1 MLEKNKLIIRPM
13 KDGEQKEIVKV
24 GKRAFKLMEALFVG
38 TPKQAM
44 VADYNGKIAG
54 SIMYKYFNT
63 KTKKIAYID
72 EAFVDPEFS
81 GMGIGKMLY
90 SQTFDFLWKQ
100 GCDNMTALVKDDNVG
115 SWKLFED
122 NHFKRVSCYEIIK
135 ELGIIGFIKH
145 YIKTPFLF
153 AVGMDFYMANKTNT
167 VKEKKNNIIGVLS
180 FFLANIL
187 LLIPLWIRYF
197 NKNSNEL
204 LWGLL
209 GYITILVIFLVSRYI
224 GKLISG
230 NNGEFRF
237 NNGGSFLTLLLS
249 FWGNTFPMNANWYP
263 KKYEKTK
270 EFRKKL
276 AIPELIKWVVF
287 MILPL
292 IAMIWIKNP
301 YWLIVGQLSCVYLL
315 FMAIPIYPFE
325 SFGGGRIYNYNKGL
339 WLLTFITTILELV
352 IVFNFTS

>member
-1 MLEKNKLIIRPM
+1 MIENNKVIIRPM

-24 GKRAFKLMEALFVG
+24 GKKAFKLMEALFVG

-44 VADYNGKIAG
+44 VADYNGKIVG
-54 SIMYKYFNT
+54 SIMYKYINI
-63 KTKKIAYID
+63 KKKKVVYID

-90 SQTFDFLWKQ
+90 NQTFNYLWKQ
-100 GCDNMTALVKDDNVG
+100 GCDTMTALVKDDNVG
-115 SWKLFED
+115 SWKLFVD
-122 NHFKRVSCYEIIK
+122 NQFKRVSCYEIIK
-135 ELGIIGFIKH
+135 ELGIVGFIIH
-145 YIKTPFLF
+145 YLRTPFLF
-153 AVGMDFYMANKTNT
+153 AVGMDFYMSNKKNT
-167 VKEKKNNIIGVLS
+167 VKEKNNTAIGILS

-197 NKNSNEL
+197 NKSSNDFQ
-204 LWGLL
+204 WGLL
-209 GYITILVIFLVSRYI
+209 GYITVLAIFIGSRYI
-224 GKLISG
+224 GKLISK
-230 NNGEFRF
+230 NNGKFRF

-263 KKYEKTK
+263 EKYEKTK
-270 EFRKKL
+270 DFRKKL

-292 IAMIWIKNP
+292 ISMIWIENP
-301 YWLIVGQLSCVYLL
+301 YWQTVGQLSCFYLL
-315 FMAIPIYPFE
+315 FTIIPIYPFE
-325 SFGGGRIYNYNKGL
+325 SLGGGRIYKYNRKL
-339 WLLTFITTILELV
+339 WLVTFIMTILELI